1 MNYEIN
7 DILVFRLIFKN
18 ILPLDL
24 PTSLSFVLGSQFGQR
39 WTSMQ
44 MLMQMKCDG
53 FRLFVTVI
61 GPSALC

>member
-1 MNYEIN
+1 VNYEIN

-39 WTSMQ
+39 
-44 MLMQMKCDG
+44 
-53 FRLFVTVI
+53 
-61 GPSALC
+61 